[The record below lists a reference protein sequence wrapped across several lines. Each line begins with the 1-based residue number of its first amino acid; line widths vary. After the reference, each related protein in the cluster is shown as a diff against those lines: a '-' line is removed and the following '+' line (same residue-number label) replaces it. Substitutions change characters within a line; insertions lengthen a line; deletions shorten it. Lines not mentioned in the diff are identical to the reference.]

1 MRSIV
6 FLLIFTVLLV
16 HSCAEDPDSIELRAL
31 PNGYLCHGIDVSHHQ
46 GTIDWDEFFAS
57 ADTNIRFIYIKAT
70 EGGNFKDNQ
79 WETNEKA
86 LSAFDVRYGS
96 YHYFKPNLSAEK
108 QARHFVRQTRNSL
121 GSLPP
126 VLDSEEDGSD
136 DLVANMKVWLKYVE
150 RELGRR
156 PIIYTSYNQYME
168 QFRGKF
174 TGYKFWIAAYSEQ
187 KPHLDDPQVI
197 HWQYSD
203 NETVP
208 GIKGPVDLNFS
219 KQEL

>member
-1 MRSIV
+1 M
-6 FLLIFTVLLV
+6 
-16 HSCAEDPDSIELRAL
+16 
-31 PNGYLCHGIDVSHHQ
+31 
-46 GTIDWDEFFAS
+46 
-57 ADTNIRFIYIKAT
+57 
-70 EGGNFKDNQ
+70 
-79 WETNEKA
+79 
-86 LSAFDVRYGS
+86 
-96 YHYFKPNLSAEK
+96 
-108 QARHFVRQTRNSL
+108 
-121 GSLPP
+121 
-126 VLDSEEDGSD
+126 DSEEDGSD

-203 NETVP
+203 NGTVP